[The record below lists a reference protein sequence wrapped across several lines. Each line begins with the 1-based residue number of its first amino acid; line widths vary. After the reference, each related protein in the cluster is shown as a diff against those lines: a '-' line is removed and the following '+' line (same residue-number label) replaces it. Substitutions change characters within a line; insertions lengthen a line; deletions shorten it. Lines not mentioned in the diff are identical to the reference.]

1 MPNEKKAKSKCVEYL
16 RHAEYYDMQS
26 TFDELYARSQAG
38 EIFENLMDVI
48 LSRENILLAYRNIKS
63 NTGSITPGTDKLKIS
78 DIGKLTAD
86 EVTARVRKIV
96 KGAKNGYT
104 PRSVR
109 RKDIPKPNGNTRPLG
124 IPCIWDRLVQQCIK
138 QVMEPICEARFSN
151 NSYGFRPNRSVE
163 NAIAATYRLMQK
175 SGLQYVVEF
184 DIKGFFDNVDHSKLI
199 KQLWS
204 LNIRDKELLYVIRRI
219 LKAPILMPDGHTEHP
234 TKGTPQG
241 GIISPLLANVVLN
254 ELDHWIESQW
264 QCNPVTENYAY
275 RENAAGCPI
284 QSHAYRAMRNTRL
297 KEMYIVRYADDFR
310 ILCRTREQADRT
322 LIAVT
327 QWLKERL
334 RLDVSPEKTRV
345 VDVRRSYSEFL
356 GFKIRLRKKGK
367 KYVVQSHMCD
377 KAYKK
382 VKASLTKQVGNIK
395 FPRKGRG
402 EAGEVRLFNSMVMG
416 IQNYYQLATDISID
430 CGDIG
435 RTVNTVLKNRLKSGK
450 THRLKKEGRDLTKME
465 IQRYGK
471 SEQLRYIAQSK
482 EPIYPISYVQCKN
495 PMSQRRK
502 VCAYTAAGRS
512 EIHDDLR
519 INTFLLLQLMRAPTY
534 SRSTEY
540 ADNRISLFSAQWGKC
555 AVTGKKFQCISEIHC
570 HHKKPKGIG
579 GRDKYE
585 NLVLVL
591 APVHELI
598 HAVDED
604 TIRSYLTADFILSL
618 CELIVGGKEGLQPV
632 QKTIIDRCVRLV
644 YNEYLNDPKPE
655 NMPILEDLYNLLR
668 EQEEKEAQYIATALE
683 IYVTGSLNV
692 FNHQSNVDIDNR
704 IVCYDI
710 KELGKQLK
718 KIGMLVVQDQVWNR
732 VTINRAAHKST
743 RYYIDEMHLLLKEEQ
758 TAAYTVEIWKRFRK
772 WGGIPTGITQNVKD
786 LLSSREV
793 ENIFENSDFVYML
806 NQAGGDRQI
815 LAKQLG
821 ISTHQLSYVTHS
833 GEGEGLLFY
842 GSTILPFVDHF
853 PKNTELYRIMT
864 TKPQELK
871 KKEDE

>member
-1 MPNEKKAKSKCVEYL
+1 MPKKSKNLCVDDL
-16 RHAEYYDMQS
+16 RHAEYYGMQPV
-26 TFDELYARSQAG
+26 FDELYRRSLDG
-38 EIFENLMDVI
+38 DNFTDLMDII
-48 LSRENILLAYRNIKS
+48 LSRDNILLAYRNIKA
-63 NTGSITPGTDKLKIS
+63 NGGSYTAGTDNRNIS
-78 DIGKLTAD
+78 DIGCLPPETVVEKVRFI
-86 EVTARVRKIV
+86 VT
-96 KGAKNGYT
+96 GSHHGYR
-104 PRSVR
+104 PKPVR
-109 RKDIPKPNGNTRPLG
+109 RKDIPKPNGKTRPLG

-138 QVMEPICEARFSN
+138 QVMEPICEAKFSD

-163 NAIAATYRLMQK
+163 HAMQRTYTM
-175 SGLQYVVEF
+175 LQRMNLHYVIEF
-184 DIKGFFDNVDHSKLI
+184 DIKGFFDNVNHSKLVRQI
-199 KQLWS
+199 WALGIHDKQL
-204 LNIRDKELLYVIRRI
+204 IFIIKRI
-219 LKAPILMPDGHTEHP
+219 LKAPIRMPDGTTLIP
-234 TKGTPQG
+234 DKGTPQG
-241 GIISPLLANVVLN
+241 GIISPLLANIVLN
-254 ELDHWIESQW
+254 ELDKWVESQW
-264 QCNPVTENYAY
+264 QNHPLVKEYGYERKIRNSITFDRSKAFLK
-275 RENAAGCPI
+275 
-284 QSHAYRAMRNTRL
+284 MRKTGL

-579 GRDKYE
+579 GSDKYE

-604 TIRSYLTADFILSL
+604 TIRSYLTALKLDTSQLT
-618 CELIVGGKEGLQPV
+618 K
-632 QKTIIDRCVRLV
+632 
-644 YNEYLNDPKPE
+644 LNK
-655 NMPILEDLYNLLR
+655 LR
-668 EQEEKEAQYIATALE
+668 T
-683 IYVTGSLNV
+683 
-692 FNHQSNVDIDNR
+692 
-704 IVCYDI
+704 
-710 KELGKQLK
+710 
-718 KIGMLVVQDQVWNR
+718 
-732 VTINRAAHKST
+732 
-743 RYYIDEMHLLLKEEQ
+743 
-758 TAAYTVEIWKRFRK
+758 
-772 WGGIPTGITQNVKD
+772 
-786 LLSSREV
+786 
-793 ENIFENSDFVYML
+793 
-806 NQAGGDRQI
+806 
-815 LAKQLG
+815 LAKRKPIDLEKPNLTNNSHNG
-821 ISTHQLSYVTHS
+821 
-833 GEGEGLLFY
+833 
-842 GSTILPFVDHF
+842 
-853 PKNTELYRIMT
+853 MT
-864 TKPQELK
+864 KETKK
-871 KKEDE
+871 SV

>member
-1 MPNEKKAKSKCVEYL
+1 MPNEKKTKSKCVEYL
-16 RHAEYYDMQS
+16 RHTEYYDMQN

-38 EIFENLMDVI
+38 EIFDGLMDVI

-63 NTGSITPGTDKLKIS
+63 NIGSFTPGTDKLKIS

-86 EVTARVRKIV
+86 EVTARVCKIV
-96 KGAKNGYT
+96 KGGKNGYT

-109 RKDIPKPNGNTRPLG
+109 RKEIPKPNGSTRPLG
-124 IPCIWDRLVQQCIK
+124 IPCIWDRLIQRCIK

-163 NAIAATYRLMQK
+163 NAIAAIYRLMQR
-175 SGLQYVVEF
+175 SGLYYVVEF
-184 DIKGFFDNVDHSKLI
+184 DVKGFFDNVDHSKLI

-264 QCNPVTENYAY
+264 QCNPVTENYSH

-310 ILCRTREQADRT
+310 ILCRTKEQADRT

-327 QWLKERL
+327 HWLKERL

-345 VDVRRSYSEFL
+345 VDTRRSYSEFL

-382 VKASLTKQVGNIK
+382 VKTNLTKQVGNIK
-395 FPRKGRG
+395 FPRKNRG

-435 RTVNTVLKNRLKSGK
+435 RAVNTVLKNRLKSGK
-450 THRLKKEGRDLTKME
+450 THRLKEEGRDLTKME
-465 IQRYGK
+465 LQRYGK
-471 SEQLRYIAQSK
+471 SEQLKYIAQSK

-555 AVTGKKFQCISEIHC
+555 AVTGKEFQCVSEIHC

-579 GRDKYE
+579 GSDKYE

-598 HAVDED
+598 HAADED
-604 TIRSYLTADFILSL
+604 TIRSYLSALKLDAPQLT
-618 CELIVGGKEGLQPV
+618 K
-632 QKTIIDRCVRLV
+632 
-644 YNEYLNDPKPE
+644 LNK
-655 NMPILEDLYNLLR
+655 LR
-668 EQEEKEAQYIATALE
+668 
-683 IYVTGSLNV
+683 
-692 FNHQSNVDIDNR
+692 
-704 IVCYDI
+704 
-710 KELGKQLK
+710 
-718 KIGMLVVQDQVWNR
+718 
-732 VTINRAAHKST
+732 
-743 RYYIDEMHLLLKEEQ
+743 
-758 TAAYTVEIWKRFRK
+758 
-772 WGGIPTGITQNVKD
+772 
-786 LLSSREV
+786 
-793 ENIFENSDFVYML
+793 
-806 NQAGGDRQI
+806 I
-815 LAKQLG
+815 LANRKPIDLENLKSINSHNG
-821 ISTHQLSYVTHS
+821 
-833 GEGEGLLFY
+833 
-842 GSTILPFVDHF
+842 
-853 PKNTELYRIMT
+853 MT
-864 TKPQELK
+864 KETKK
-871 KKEDE
+871 TV

>member
-1 MPNEKKAKSKCVEYL
+1 MPNEKKPKTKCVEYL

-38 EIFENLMDVI
+38 EIFDDLMDVI

-63 NTGSITPGTDKLKIS
+63 NTGSFTPGTDMLKIS

-86 EVTARVRKIV
+86 EVTARVRRIV
-96 KGAKNGYT
+96 KGGKNGYT

-109 RKDIPKPNGNTRPLG
+109 RKEIPKPNGSTRPLG

-138 QVMEPICEARFSN
+138 QVMEPICEARFSS

-163 NAIAATYRLMQK
+163 NAIAAIYRLMQR
-175 SGLQYVVEF
+175 SGLYYVVEF

-234 TKGTPQG
+234 VKGTPQG

-264 QCNPVTENYAY
+264 QCNPVTENYSH
-275 RENAAGCPI
+275 RENAVGCPI
-284 QSHAYRAMRNTRL
+284 QSHAYRAMRNTLL

-310 ILCRTREQADRT
+310 ILCRTKEQADKT

-327 QWLKERL
+327 HWLKERL

-345 VDVRRSYSEFL
+345 VDTRRSYSEFL
-356 GFKIRLRKKGK
+356 GFKIRLRKKEK

-382 VKASLTKQVGNIK
+382 VKANLTKQVGNIK
-395 FPRKGRG
+395 FPRKDRG

-435 RTVNTVLKNRLKSGK
+435 RAVNTVFKNRLKSGK
-450 THRLKKEGRDLTKME
+450 THRLKEEGRDLTKME
-465 IQRYGK
+465 LQRYGK

-555 AVTGKKFQCISEIHC
+555 AVTGKEFQCISEIHC
-570 HHKKPKGIG
+570 HHKKPKGTG
-579 GRDKYE
+579 GSDKYE
-585 NLVLVL
+585 NLVLVIT
-591 APVHELI
+591 PVHELI
-598 HAVDED
+598 HAADED
-604 TIRSYLTADFILSL
+604 TICSYLSALKLDASQLMKL
-618 CELIVGGKEGLQPV
+618 N
-632 QKTIIDRCVRLV
+632 RL
-644 YNEYLNDPKPE
+644 
-655 NMPILEDLYNLLR
+655 R
-668 EQEEKEAQYIATALE
+668 
-683 IYVTGSLNV
+683 
-692 FNHQSNVDIDNR
+692 
-704 IVCYDI
+704 
-710 KELGKQLK
+710 
-718 KIGMLVVQDQVWNR
+718 
-732 VTINRAAHKST
+732 
-743 RYYIDEMHLLLKEEQ
+743 
-758 TAAYTVEIWKRFRK
+758 
-772 WGGIPTGITQNVKD
+772 
-786 LLSSREV
+786 
-793 ENIFENSDFVYML
+793 
-806 NQAGGDRQI
+806 I
-815 LAKQLG
+815 LANRKPIDLEKLNLTNNSHNG
-821 ISTHQLSYVTHS
+821 
-833 GEGEGLLFY
+833 
-842 GSTILPFVDHF
+842 
-853 PKNTELYRIMT
+853 MT
-864 TKPQELK
+864 KETKK
-871 KKEDE
+871 TV

>member
-1 MPNEKKAKSKCVEYL
+1 MPHEKKPKTKYVEYL

-38 EIFENLMDVI
+38 EIFDGLMDVI

-63 NTGSITPGTDKLKIS
+63 NTGSFTPGTDKLKIS

-86 EVTARVRKIV
+86 EVTARVRRIV
-96 KGAKNGYT
+96 KGGKNGYT

-109 RKDIPKPNGNTRPLG
+109 RKEIPKPNGSTRPLG

-163 NAIAATYRLMQK
+163 NAIAAIYRLMQR
-175 SGLQYVVEF
+175 SGLYYVVEF

-219 LKAPILMPDGHTEHP
+219 LKAPILMPDGHIEHP
-234 TKGTPQG
+234 AKGTPQG

-264 QCNPVTENYAY
+264 QCNPVTENYSY
-275 RENAAGCPI
+275 RENATGCPI

-310 ILCRTREQADRT
+310 ILCRTKEQADRT

-327 QWLKERL
+327 HWLKERL

-345 VDVRRSYSEFL
+345 VDTRRSYSEFL
-356 GFKIRLRKKGK
+356 GFKIRLHKKGK

-377 KAYKK
+377 KAYRK
-382 VKASLTKQVGNIK
+382 VKANLTKQVGNIK
-395 FPRKGRG
+395 FPRKDRG

-435 RTVNTVLKNRLKSGK
+435 RTVNIVLKNRLKSGK
-450 THRLKKEGRDLTKME
+450 THRLKEEGRDLTKME
-465 IQRYGK
+465 LQRYGK

-482 EPIYPISYVQCKN
+482 EPIYPISYVQCTN
-495 PMSQRRK
+495 PMNLRRK
-502 VCAYTAAGRS
+502 VCAYTATGRS
-512 EIHDDLR
+512 AIHDDLR
-519 INTFLLLQLMRAPTY
+519 INTSLLLQLMRAPTY
-534 SRSTEY
+534 RRSAEY

-555 AVTGKKFQCISEIHC
+555 AITGKEFQCVSEIHC
-570 HHKKPKGIG
+570 HHKTPKGNG
-579 GRDKYE
+579 GSDKYE

-598 HAVDED
+598 HAVNED
-604 TIRSYLTADFILSL
+604 TICSYLSALKLDASQLMKL
-618 CELIVGGKEGLQPV
+618 N
-632 QKTIIDRCVRLV
+632 RL
-644 YNEYLNDPKPE
+644 
-655 NMPILEDLYNLLR
+655 R
-668 EQEEKEAQYIATALE
+668 
-683 IYVTGSLNV
+683 
-692 FNHQSNVDIDNR
+692 
-704 IVCYDI
+704 
-710 KELGKQLK
+710 
-718 KIGMLVVQDQVWNR
+718 
-732 VTINRAAHKST
+732 
-743 RYYIDEMHLLLKEEQ
+743 
-758 TAAYTVEIWKRFRK
+758 
-772 WGGIPTGITQNVKD
+772 
-786 LLSSREV
+786 
-793 ENIFENSDFVYML
+793 
-806 NQAGGDRQI
+806 I
-815 LAKQLG
+815 LANRKPIDLENLNLTNNSHNG
-821 ISTHQLSYVTHS
+821 
-833 GEGEGLLFY
+833 
-842 GSTILPFVDHF
+842 
-853 PKNTELYRIMT
+853 MT
-864 TKPQELK
+864 KETKK
-871 KKEDE
+871 TV

>member
-1 MPNEKKAKSKCVEYL
+1 MPNEKKTKSKCVEYL
-16 RHAEYYDMQS
+16 RHTEYYDMQD

-38 EIFENLMDVI
+38 EIFDGLMDVI

-63 NTGSITPGTDKLKIS
+63 NIGSFTPGTDKLKIS

-86 EVTARVRKIV
+86 EVTARVCKIV
-96 KGAKNGYT
+96 KGGKNGYT

-109 RKDIPKPNGNTRPLG
+109 RKEIPKPNGSTRPLG
-124 IPCIWDRLVQQCIK
+124 IPCIWDRLIQQCIK

-163 NAIAATYRLMQK
+163 NAIAAIYRLMQR
-175 SGLQYVVEF
+175 SGLYYVVEF
-184 DIKGFFDNVDHSKLI
+184 DVKGFFDNVDHSKLI

-241 GIISPLLANVVLN
+241 GIISPLLANAVLN

-264 QCNPVTENYAY
+264 QCNPVTENYSH

-310 ILCRTREQADRT
+310 ILCRTKEQADRT

-327 QWLKERL
+327 HWLKERL

-345 VDVRRSYSEFL
+345 VDTRRSYSEFL

-382 VKASLTKQVGNIK
+382 VKTNLTKQVGNIK
-395 FPRKGRG
+395 FPRKNRG

-435 RTVNTVLKNRLKSGK
+435 RAVNTVLKNRLKSGK
-450 THRLKKEGRDLTKME
+450 THRLKEEGRDLTKME
-465 IQRYGK
+465 LQRYGK
-471 SEQLRYIAQSK
+471 SEQLKYIAQSK

-540 ADNRISLFSAQWGKC
+540 ADNRISLISAQWGKC
-555 AVTGKKFQCISEIHC
+555 AVTGKEFQCVSEIHC

-579 GRDKYE
+579 GSDKYE

-598 HAVDED
+598 HAADED
-604 TIRSYLTADFILSL
+604 TIRSYLSALKLDAPQLT
-618 CELIVGGKEGLQPV
+618 K
-632 QKTIIDRCVRLV
+632 
-644 YNEYLNDPKPE
+644 LNK
-655 NMPILEDLYNLLR
+655 LR
-668 EQEEKEAQYIATALE
+668 
-683 IYVTGSLNV
+683 
-692 FNHQSNVDIDNR
+692 
-704 IVCYDI
+704 
-710 KELGKQLK
+710 
-718 KIGMLVVQDQVWNR
+718 
-732 VTINRAAHKST
+732 
-743 RYYIDEMHLLLKEEQ
+743 
-758 TAAYTVEIWKRFRK
+758 
-772 WGGIPTGITQNVKD
+772 
-786 LLSSREV
+786 
-793 ENIFENSDFVYML
+793 
-806 NQAGGDRQI
+806 I
-815 LAKQLG
+815 LANRKPIDLENLKSINSHNG
-821 ISTHQLSYVTHS
+821 
-833 GEGEGLLFY
+833 
-842 GSTILPFVDHF
+842 
-853 PKNTELYRIMT
+853 MT
-864 TKPQELK
+864 KETKK
-871 KKEDE
+871 TV

>member
-1 MPNEKKAKSKCVEYL
+1 MPKKNKTLCVDDL
-16 RHAEYYDMQS
+16 RHAEYYGMQPV
-26 TFDELYARSQAG
+26 FDELYHRSLEG
-38 EIFENLMDVI
+38 ENFTDLMDLI
-48 LSRENILLAYRNIKS
+48 LSRDNILLAYRNIKA
-63 NTGSITPGTDKLKIS
+63 NGGSYTAGTDNKNIS
-78 DIGKLTAD
+78 DIGCLPPETVAEKVRFI
-86 EVTARVRKIV
+86 VT
-96 KGAKNGYT
+96 GSQHGYR
-104 PRSVR
+104 PKPVR
-109 RKDIPKPNGNTRPLG
+109 RKDIPKPNGKTRPLG

-138 QVMEPICEARFSN
+138 QVIEPICEAKFSD

-163 NAIAATYRLMQK
+163 HAVQKTYTM
-175 SGLQYVVEF
+175 LQRMNLHYVIEF
-184 DIKGFFDNVDHSKLI
+184 DIKGFFDNVNHSKLMRQI
-199 KQLWS
+199 WAMGIHDKQL
-204 LNIRDKELLYVIRRI
+204 IFIIKRI
-219 LKAPILMPDGHTEHP
+219 LKAPIRMPDGTTLIP
-234 TKGTPQG
+234 DKGTPQG
-241 GIISPLLANVVLN
+241 GIISPLLANIVLN
-254 ELDHWIESQW
+254 ELDKWVESQW
-264 QCNPVTENYAY
+264 QNHPLVKEYGYERKIRNSITFDRSKAFLK
-275 RENAAGCPI
+275 
-284 QSHAYRAMRNTRL
+284 MRKTGL

-598 HAVDED
+598 HAIDED
-604 TIRSYLTADFILSL
+604 TIRSYLTALKLDTSQLT
-618 CELIVGGKEGLQPV
+618 K
-632 QKTIIDRCVRLV
+632 
-644 YNEYLNDPKPE
+644 LNK
-655 NMPILEDLYNLLR
+655 LR
-668 EQEEKEAQYIATALE
+668 T
-683 IYVTGSLNV
+683 
-692 FNHQSNVDIDNR
+692 
-704 IVCYDI
+704 
-710 KELGKQLK
+710 
-718 KIGMLVVQDQVWNR
+718 
-732 VTINRAAHKST
+732 
-743 RYYIDEMHLLLKEEQ
+743 
-758 TAAYTVEIWKRFRK
+758 
-772 WGGIPTGITQNVKD
+772 
-786 LLSSREV
+786 
-793 ENIFENSDFVYML
+793 
-806 NQAGGDRQI
+806 
-815 LAKQLG
+815 LAKRKPIDLEKPNLTNNSHNG
-821 ISTHQLSYVTHS
+821 
-833 GEGEGLLFY
+833 
-842 GSTILPFVDHF
+842 
-853 PKNTELYRIMT
+853 MT
-864 TKPQELK
+864 KETKK
-871 KKEDE
+871 SV